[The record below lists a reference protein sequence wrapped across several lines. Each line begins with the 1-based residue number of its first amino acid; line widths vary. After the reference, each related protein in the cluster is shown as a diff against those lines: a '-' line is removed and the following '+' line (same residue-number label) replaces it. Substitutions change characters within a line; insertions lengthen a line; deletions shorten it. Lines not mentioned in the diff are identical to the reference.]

1 MERRGGITRRR
12 FLGLLAKAAEGAFV
26 LDTAIAHIPGT
37 NTVSKG
43 FWEAIE
49 SGTIGIPAEEYKK
62 KLNDEFKVE
71 ILAPST
77 GISEVV
83 FSPDHKHKTI
93 EWDSP
98 RLKSL
103 IDVLASLPPHFYQPR
118 TIAGTSYRLR
128 FALIDVPQGD
138 RKVSFLPQGYAAF
151 CDCSE
156 LSNQLIVV
164 NKANFGQTFT
174 EAKATLKLWVHE
186 LTHSL
191 TGPDLGLYADKIL
204 KPLNI
209 SWQGLRCFFASEFN
223 SDLWPY
229 LNWASEVH
237 PFMVD
242 RQFFEK
248 ELGAEFTIFNE
259 NLAVRTDFYLM
270 LGEYFFRTFI
280 EKRKPQWEVD
290 YGFRPEMGKENL
302 WEIRLGTGD
311 IFPIQPLTSIG
322 YGVFSFGEFLSEASE
337 RYVGGHKFFHRI
349 YDPFLS
355 PNRTEQLYMRIKESI
370 FSGYEY
376 VS

>member
-49 SGTIGIPAEEYKK
+49 SGTIGVSAEEYRKQ
-62 KLNDEFKVE
+62 LNDEFEVD

-77 GISEVV
+77 GVNEVV

-103 IDVLASLPPHFYQPR
+103 IDVLKSLPPHFYQPR
-118 TIAGTSYRLR
+118 TVAGKSYKLR
-128 FALIDVPQGD
+128 FALIDAPQET
-138 RKVSFLPQGYAAF
+138 RKVAFLPQGYLGF
-151 CDCSE
+151 CSCSD
-156 LSNQLIVV
+156 LSNQLIAI
-164 NKANFGQTFT
+164 NRPDFGQTVT
-174 EAKATLKLWVHE
+174 EMRGTREQWVHE

-191 TGPDLGLYADKIL
+191 TIPNLGEYADKIL
-204 KPLNI
+204 RSLDI
-209 SWQGLRCFFASEFN
+209 SWQGLRCFFSSEFTSN
-223 SDLWPY
+223 IVTY
-229 LNWASEVH
+229 LDWASKVY
-237 PFMVD
+237 PLMVD
-242 RQFFEK
+242 RQVFGKDFGK
-248 ELGAEFTIFNE
+248 EFTIFND
-259 NLAVRTDFYLM
+259 NIAVRTDIYLM